1 MTSDTPGPAPELS
14 GRIRGGPGELL
25 HDEVL
30 APQFGFESR
39 HLLRHY
45 VAIEKTLA
53 AEYVRMDLIA
63 AEEAHRIAAL
73 LDSVGPDTLS
83 AQPGANMSDIAFALE
98 RHVEAGLPHP
108 VVHWHADRSR
118 NDLQACAQVMYG
130 RDQLT
135 RFAAAL
141 LELGSAVHRLAE
153 ETCDL
158 PMPGYTHFQ
167 AAQIITPGFHLAA
180 LSEHL
185 LHTHARLLNAYDGID
200 ASPLGAGAMAGQE
213 LPWDRDRMARLLGF
227 SRPQPHALTAVASRR
242 WSAELTAE
250 LSLLGTALSRF
261 TTDLLTWGGSEY
273 GFIDLPD
280 ELSGISSAMPQKKNY
295 PVLERIRG
303 RTAHLT
309 AFHFD
314 VLLGQRNT
322 PFCNLVEVSK
332 EAGTHLLNA
341 FDSAHG
347 TVRLLTEVLRRLTF
361 RADRMRQVCE
371 REFLGGFSLANA
383 LCLTEGVPWRTAQV
397 VAGKYVVLA
406 ATAGAAPA
414 PGEPALL
421 AEAAAGHGITLTDP
435 ARLLAEAFD
444 VDRGLE
450 RMVSA
455 GSARPEAV
463 RAVLRTQ
470 QETYERLAADWELRA
485 AAIRAGAE
493 EGDRALYGATET
505 GTETGTAT
513 ATATATETEGEDG
526 DGTRTRVRHAH

>member
-1 MTSDTPGPAPELS
+1 MTSDPRGPAPALS
-14 GRIRGGPGELL
+14 GRIRGGPSALL

-30 APQFGFESR
+30 APQFRFESR
-39 HLLRHY
+39 YLLHHY

-53 AEYVRMDLIA
+53 AEYVRMDLIDP
-63 AEEAHRIAAL
+63 AEAGAIAAR
-73 LDSVGPDTLS
+73 LDAVGPDTLD
-83 AQPGANMSDIAFALE
+83 AEPGANMSDIAFALE
-98 RHVEAGLPHP
+98 RHVEAGLDRPA
-108 VVHWHADRSR
+108 VRWHVDRSR

-141 LELGSAVHRLAE
+141 LELGTVVHRLAG
-153 ETCDL
+153 ETCEQ

-167 AAQIITPGFHLAA
+167 AAQVITPGFYLGA

-185 LHTHARLLNAYDGID
+185 LHTQERLLRTYDGID
-200 ASPLGAGAMAGQE
+200 ACPLGAGAMAGQE

-273 GFIDLPD
+273 GFIELPD

-303 RTAHLT
+303 RTAHLS

-361 RADRMRQVCE
+361 RADRMRAVCA

-383 LCLTEGVPWRTAQV
+383 LTLTEGVPWRTAQV
-397 VAGKYVVLA
+397 VAGKYIVLA
-406 ATAGAAPA
+406 ADAGADPA
-414 PGEPALL
+414 PGEPPLL
-421 AEAAAGHGITLTDP
+421 VRAAAEHGITLGDP
-435 ARLLAEAFD
+435 AGLLAEAFD
-444 VDRGLE
+444 VDRGLA

-455 GSARPEAV
+455 GSARPDAV
-463 RAVLRTQ
+463 REVLHAQAQ
-470 QETYERLAADWELRA
+470 QYERLAADWASRA
-485 AAIRAGAE
+485 EAIRGGAE
-493 EGDRALYGATET
+493 DVDRALYPAGRPDRPDRPGTDDTE
-505 GTETGTAT
+505 
-513 ATATATETEGEDG
+513 EDG
-526 DGTRTRVRHAH
+526 DGARTGLQRTH

>member
-1 MTSDTPGPAPELS
+1 MTSDTPGPAAPELS
-14 GRIRGGPGELL
+14 GRIRGGPAELL

-53 AEYVRMDLIA
+53 AEYVRMDLIT
-63 AEEAHRIAAL
+63 AEEAHRIAVL

-98 RHVEAGLPHP
+98 RHVEAGLPAP
-108 VVHWHADRSR
+108 VVRWHADRSR

-130 RDQLT
+130 RDQLA
-135 RFAAAL
+135 RFADAL
-141 LELGSAVHRLAE
+141 LELGSVVHRAAL

-185 LHTHARLLNAYDGID
+185 LHTHARLLTAYDGID
-200 ASPLGAGAMAGQE
+200 ACPLGAGAMAGQE

-261 TTDLLTWGGSEY
+261 ATDLLTWGGSEY
-273 GFIDLPD
+273 GFIELPD

-332 EAGTHLLNA
+332 EAGTHLSNA

-421 AEAAAGHGITLTDP
+421 VEAAAGHGITLSDP

-455 GSARPEAV
+455 GSARPDAV

-470 QETYERLAADWELRA
+470 QETYERLGADWRSRA

-493 EGDRALYGATET
+493 ESDRFLSGTTGDQIQ
-505 GTETGTAT
+505 
-513 ATATATETEGEDG
+513 GEDG
-526 DGTRTRVRHAH
+526 DGTRTRVQHAH